1 MINRRKTKRL
11 ATAVPLR
18 IKLLGMSKHPPAI
31 ETATTNISPVGI
43 SMELQ
48 VTLSNGVFYMHE
60 GEKPIN
66 LIPYL
71 VLEKKEVAL
80 EIALP
85 PHDETINGKGKVV
98 WYDFGSYEN
107 LYYFKAGIFLKE
119 MAIKDRQRWERFVR
133 DTVLN
138 TGKLWIFI
146 QIISVLALIAGI
158 VIFVAGLGAKVA
170 ATAKIGL
177 FVSLI
182 GLLCFVIG
190 WWRHRS
196 FMLFKKL
203 KLF

>member
-1 MINRRKTKRL
+1 
-11 ATAVPLR
+11 
-18 IKLLGMSKHPPAI
+18 
-31 ETATTNISPVGI
+31 
-43 SMELQ
+43 MELQ
-48 VTLSNGVFYMHE
+48 VTLSDGVCYMHE

-80 EIALP
+80 EIALS
-85 PHDETINGKGKVV
+85 PHDETVTGKGKVV
-98 WYDFGSYEN
+98 WYDFGSYEDS
-107 LYYFKAGIFLKE
+107 YYFKAGIFLRE
-119 MAIKDRQRWERFVR
+119 MAIKDRQRWEKFVR

-138 TGKLWIFI
+138 TGQLWIFI
-146 QIISVLALIAGI
+146 QIVSVLAFIAGI
-158 VIFVAGLGAKVA
+158 LIFVAGLGAKVA

-182 GLLCFVIG
+182 GLISFVIG

-196 FMLFKKL
+196 FMLFKKF